1 MSSGNTQAVE
11 KQSPVNEAQD
21 SRTISIVSVNVD
33 RLTSYK
39 LRSIEEYT
47 LTADTNFLAMQ
58 EVGSKGAEY
67 LERASFS
74 RLNWFTTDISK
85 NKDIEENKIN
95 ILATYFNSNMDKEAE
110 KVFDEDRILGV
121 KTKLNPKSYYIINI
135 YAPHAGKTAKEYSQF
150 LTRLQ
155 KAISLKRKKDL
166 MIILGDWNAQIR
178 HNEVISNGNYGY
190 TTRTNRNGKIL
201 RDFLNKYN
209 LAIVNSY
216 FATGAKNTNSHVTY
230 YSKHK
235 NNQKRSEIDF
245 IIACKGSTPLFRKI
259 RIKRKLGEKIHNRTE
274 FDHQPVE
281 ALVSQKFRKYS
292 NQNPKMHRNYKE
304 FFKIDANRWKLN
316 EEIRQGFE
324 EEIAKLPP
332 SNNSGKQPRLNFQ
345 TFKSTVKQAIENCIP
360 LVAHE

>member
-1 MSSGNTQAVE
+1 MSTGNTQTVE
-11 KQSPVNEAQD
+11 RQSTVNEAQD
-21 SRTISIVSVNVD
+21 SRTISIVSVNID

-39 LRSIEEYT
+39 LRSIEEYA
-47 LTADTNFLAMQ
+47 LTADTNVLAIQ

-85 NKDIEENKIN
+85 NKDTEKNKIN
-95 ILATYFNSNMDKEAE
+95 ILATYFNRNMDKEVE
-110 KVFDEDRILGV
+110 NVL
-121 KTKLNPKSYYIINI
+121 KLNLTLEAITSSISY
-135 YAPHAGKTAKEYSQF
+135 ALHAGKTAKEYSQF
-150 LTRLQ
+150 LTKLQ
-155 KAISLKRKKDL
+155 KAMSLKRKKDL
-166 MIILGDWNAQIR
+166 MIILGNWNAQIR
-178 HNEVISNGNYGY
+178 HNEVTSNGNYGY

-209 LAIVNSY
+209 LAIINSY
-216 FATGAKNTNSHVTY
+216 FATGAKNTKSHVTY
-230 YSKHK
+230 YSKYK

-245 IIACKGSTPLFRKI
+245 IIACKSSTPLFRKI

-292 NQNPKMHRNYKE
+292 NQNPKMHRNYTE

-316 EEIRQGFE
+316 EGIRQGFE
-324 EEIAKLPP
+324 EEIAKPP
-332 SNNSGKQPRLNFQ
+332 SSNDPEK
-345 TFKSTVKQAIENCIP
+345 
-360 LVAHE
+360 